1 MYNLNFFAMKLK
13 VHSIHFDADV
23 KLVHFIRKKIDKLET
38 FYDRLVDGEVFLRL
52 NNEGVE
58 NKTVE
63 IKLNVPGTQLFA
75 IEKARSFEAAADQAV
90 DALRMQLEKYKKKIK
105 NRKGVTQLQAQ

>member
-1 MYNLNFFAMKLK
+1 MKLQ
-13 VHSIHFDADV
+13 VHSIHFDADT
-23 KLVHFIRKKIDKLET
+23 KLIRFIHKKLEKLET

-63 IKLNVPGTQLFA
+63 VKLRVPGNQLFA
-75 IEKARSFEAAADQAV
+75 IEKARTFEEATDLAT
-90 DALRMQLEKYKKKIK
+90 DALRIQLEKFK
-105 NRKGVTQLQAQ
+105 NKLQRA